1 MSHNKLVAMANQIAL
16 FFRSYPHDRAVE
28 GVAKHI
34 AKFWSPHMRNG
45 LQAEIAAHP
54 EAVDEL
60 VIEAVASQ
68 RPSMEHAA

>member
-1 MSHNKLVAMANQIAL
+1 VTHNKLTAMANQIAI
-16 FFRSYPHDRAVE
+16 FFKSYPHDRAVE

-34 AKFWSPHMRNG
+34 EKFWSPHMRNG

-60 VIEAVASQ
+60 VIEAVARKPQ
-68 RPSMEHAA
+68 PMEHAA

>member
-1 MSHNKLVAMANQIAL
+1 MSHNKLIAMANQIAQ

-34 AKFWSPHMRNG
+34 AKFWSPHMRKG
-45 LQAEIAAHP
+45 LDAEIAAHP

-60 VIEAVASQ
+60 VVEAVARKQ
-68 RPSMEHAA
+68 APLEHAA